1 MCGTRILSW
10 TLFAITLIGP
20 SSSLSLT
27 SNALNISLGINK
39 NLRGKDMRK
48 DLPVKIGT
56 ALMMLD
62 SLISLSWPLMKKK
75 KTGKVSIRCAK
86 LVSSIDKLS
95 YNTWS
100 LVAQLGDRIRNL
112 RVLHDPR
119 LAVSWN
125 IREARSVSV
134 LAKTM

>member
-1 MCGTRILSW
+1 
-10 TLFAITLIGP
+10 
-20 SSSLSLT
+20 
-27 SNALNISLGINK
+27 
-39 NLRGKDMRK
+39 MRK

-62 SLISLSWPLMKKK
+62 SLISLSWPLMKK

-100 LVAQLGDRIRNL
+100 LVAQLSDRIRNL